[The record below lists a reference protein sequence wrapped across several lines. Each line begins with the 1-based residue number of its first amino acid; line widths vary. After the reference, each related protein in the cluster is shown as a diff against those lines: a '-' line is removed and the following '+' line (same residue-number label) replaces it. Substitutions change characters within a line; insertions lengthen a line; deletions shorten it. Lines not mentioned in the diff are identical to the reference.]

1 MNDTEGLHEPAVI
14 RGILERHGFSFSKKL
29 GQNFLT
35 NPTVC
40 PRIAE
45 MGGAAKG
52 VGVIEVGTGV
62 GVLTHELAKRADKV
76 CAVELDERLMP
87 VLAETL
93 AEHDNIKI
101 LNEDIMKTDLHGL
114 IEKELSGLD
123 VVVCAN
129 LPYYITSPVIMRLLE
144 ERLPIK
150 AVTVMVQKEAG
161 VRLCAPEG
169 TRECGAVTFAV
180 RYFSEPKKL
189 FDVSRG
195 SFFPPPN
202 VDSCVIRL
210 DLRDKTIF
218 APASDEERFLF
229 RTVRAAFG
237 QRRKTLCNSVSATLG
252 ADKQT
257 VAAAIEKAGLSPS
270 VRPEALTLAQ
280 MAEFSQRLAEG
291 LGGK

>member
-1 MNDTEGLHEPAVI
+1 MEGLYEPARI
-14 RGILERHGFSFSKKL
+14 RDLLGRHGFSFSKKL

-45 MGGAAKG
+45 SGGAAEG

-76 CAVELDERLMP
+76 CAVELDDRLIP

-93 AEHDNIKI
+93 SEHDNVKI
-101 LNEDIMKTDLHGL
+101 FNDDILKIDLHAL
-114 IEKELSGLD
+114 IENELSGLD

-144 ERLPIK
+144 ERLPIS

-161 VRLCAPEG
+161 TRLCAPTG

-202 VDSCVIRL
+202 VDSCVIKL
-210 DLRDKTIF
+210 VLKNETLF
-218 APASDEERFLF
+218 AAGSEEEKAFF

-237 QRRKTLCNSVSATLG
+237 QRRKTLVNSVSATLG
-252 ADKQT
+252 IGKPE
-257 VAAAIEKAGLSPS
+257 VAAAAEKAGLSPT
-270 VRPEALTLAQ
+270 VRPEALTLEQ
-280 MAEFSQRLAEG
+280 MAAFSQA
-291 LGGK
+291 LGGIN

>member
-1 MNDTEGLHEPAVI
+1 MYEPAVI

-35 NPTVC
+35 NPSVC

-45 MGGAAKG
+45 MGGAAAG

-76 CAVELDERLMP
+76 CAVELDERLIP

-93 AEHDNIKI
+93 SEHGNITI
-101 LNEDIMKTDLHGL
+101 LNEDIMKADLRG
-114 IEKELSGLD
+114 IIDNELAGLD

-161 VRLCAPEG
+161 VRLCAAEG
-169 TRECGAVTFAV
+169 SRESGAVTFAV

-195 SFFPPPN
+195 SFFPAPN

-210 DLRDKTIF
+210 DLKDKTIF
-218 APASDEERFLF
+218 APGSDEERFLF

-237 QRRKTLCNSVSATLG
+237 QRRKTLANSVSATLG
-252 ADKQT
+252 IDKQAVT
-257 VAAAIEKAGLSPS
+257 SAIEKAGLSPT
-270 VRPEALTLAQ
+270 VRPEALTLEQ
-280 MAEFSQRLAEG
+280 MAAFSEKLRESV
-291 LGGK
+291 

>member
-1 MNDTEGLHEPAVI
+1 MSDTEDLYAPAVI
-14 RGILERHGFSFSKKL
+14 RDILERHGFSFSKKL
-29 GQNFLT
+29 GQNFLI

-52 VGVIEVGTGV
+52 TGVIEIGTGV
-62 GVLTHELAKRADKV
+62 GVLTHELALRADKV

-101 LNEDIMKTDLHGL
+101 LNDDILKVDLRGL
-114 IEKELSGLD
+114 IEEEFPGLD

-129 LPYYITSPVIMRLLE
+129 LPYYITSPVIMKLLE
-144 ERLPIK
+144 DRLPVK

-161 VRLCAPEG
+161 TRLCAAEG
-169 TRECGAVTFAV
+169 SRECGAVTFAV

-195 SFFPPPN
+195 SFMPAPN

-210 DLRDKTIF
+210 DLKDTTIF
-218 APASDEERFLF
+218 APGSDEEKFLF

-237 QRRKTLCNSVSATLG
+237 QRRKTLCNSVSAVLG
-252 ADKQT
+252 IDKQT
-257 VAAAIEKAGLSPS
+257 VTAAVGSAGLSPT

-280 MAEFSQRLAEG
+280 MAEFSQRLSEK
-291 LGGK
+291 LG

>member
-1 MNDTEGLHEPAVI
+1 MEGLSEPAKI
-14 RGILERHGFSFSKKL
+14 REILERHGFSFSKKL

-52 VGVIEVGTGV
+52 VGVIEVGTGI

-76 CAVELDERLMP
+76 CAVELDKRLIP

-93 AEHDNIKI
+93 SEHDNVKI
-101 LNEDIMKTDLHGL
+101 FNDDILKIDLREL

-123 VVVCAN
+123 AVVCAN

-144 ERLPIK
+144 ERLPISS
-150 AVTVMVQKEAG
+150 VTVMVQKEAAA
-161 VRLCAPEG
+161 RLCAPVG
-169 TRECGAVTFAV
+169 TRECGAVTYAV
-180 RYFSEPKKL
+180 RYFSEPEKL

-195 SFFPPPN
+195 SFMPSPN

-210 DLRDKTIF
+210 VKKNETLF
-218 APASDEERFLF
+218 PPCSEEEKAFF
-229 RTVRAAFG
+229 RTVKAAFS
-237 QRRKTLCNSVSATLG
+237 QRRKTLVNSVSSSTG
-252 ADKQT
+252 IGKEEVT
-257 VAAAIEKAGLSPS
+257 AAAERAGLPPS
-270 VRPEALTLAQ
+270 VRPEALSLAQ
-280 MAEFSQRLAEG
+280 MAAFSEELFRR
-291 LGGK
+291 

>member
-1 MNDTEGLHEPAVI
+1 MEGLYEPAVI
-14 RGILERHGFSFSKKL
+14 RSVLEKHGFSFSKRL
-29 GQNFLT
+29 GQNFLI

-45 MGGAAKG
+45 MGGAAAG
-52 VGVIEVGTGV
+52 AGVIEVGTGV
-62 GVLTHELAKRADKV
+62 GVLTHELAKRAEKV
-76 CAVELDERLMP
+76 CAVELDSRLMP

-101 LNEDIMKTDLHGL
+101 LNDDIMKTDLAAV
-114 IEKELSGLD
+114 ISEELAGLD

-161 VRLCAPEG
+161 ARLCAEEG
-169 TRECGAVTFAV
+169 SRECGAVTFAV

-195 SFFPPPN
+195 SFFPAPN

-210 DLRDKTIF
+210 DMKDKTIF
-218 APASDEERFLF
+218 APGSEEERFLF
-229 RTVRAAFG
+229 RTVRAAFS
-237 QRRKTLCNSVSATLG
+237 QRRKTLCNSVSAAMAAEG
-252 ADKQT
+252 YSKQR
-257 VAAAIEKAGLSPS
+257 VAAAIESVGLAAA

-280 MAEFSQRLAEG
+280 MAEFSSCLMNA
-291 LGGK
+291 GK

>member
-1 MNDTEGLHEPAVI
+1 MEGLYEPAVI
-14 RGILERHGFSFSKKL
+14 RSVLEKHGFSFSKKL
-29 GQNFLT
+29 GQNFLI

-45 MGGAAKG
+45 MGGAAAG

-93 AEHDNIKI
+93 SEHDNIKI
-101 LNEDIMKTDLHGL
+101 LNQDIMKTDLAAV
-114 IEKELSGLD
+114 INEELAGLD
-123 VVVCAN
+123 AVVCAN

-161 VRLCAPEG
+161 ARLCAEEG
-169 TRECGAVTFAV
+169 SRESGAVTFAV

-195 SFFPPPN
+195 SFFPAPN

-210 DLRDKTIF
+210 DLKDKTIF
-218 APASDEERFLF
+218 APGSEEERFLF
-229 RTVRAAFG
+229 RTVRAAFS
-237 QRRKTLCNSVSATLG
+237 QRRKTLCNSVSAAMA
-252 ADKQT
+252 ADGISKQT
-257 VAAAIEKAGLSPS
+257 VAAAIESAGLPAA

-280 MAEFSQRLAEG
+280 MSEFSRCLMSA
-291 LGGK
+291 KK